1 MDEKIDQIIVSL
13 SRELK
18 DNSTVAT
25 GVASPLPMIAI
36 LLAQK
41 TKNIRYLNCIG
52 AINPKLEKLLPSSA
66 HVSILEDKEG
76 TIKLPE
82 LWESALAGKINT
94 MFFSATQIDKYG
106 NLNMTCI
113 GDYKKP
119 KIKLPGPA
127 GSVTLRNLC
136 KQCIV
141 TCLNHSKRVFVEKV
155 DFITNSSDKSTIV
168 ITNLGILN
176 LGERPKLISVHP
188 HSGVKEIIK
197 NTSFK
202 IKIPENVPVT
212 KKPTQK
218 EIRLLKKI
226 DSAGSRYSLLN
237 K

>member
-1 MDEKIDQIIVSL
+1 MIVSL

-18 DNSTVAT
+18 NNSTVAT

-52 AINPKLEKLLPSSA
+52 AINPKLEKILPSSA
-66 HVSILEDKEG
+66 HVSILDDKESS
-76 TIKLPE
+76 IKLPE

-106 NLNMTCI
+106 NLNITCI

-119 KIKLPGPA
+119 KVKLPGPA

-141 TCLNHSKRVFVEKV
+141 TCLNHSKRVFVKKV
-155 DFITNSSDKSTIV
+155 DFVTSSSDKPTTV
-168 ITNLGILN
+168 ITDLGVLK
-176 LGERPKLISVHP
+176 LGESSKLISVHS
-188 HSGVKEIIK
+188 HSSVKEIIK
-197 NTSFK
+197 NTGFK
-202 IKIPENVPVT
+202 IKIPGKVPVT
-212 KKPTQK
+212 KKPTQE
-218 EIRLLKKI
+218 EIRLLRKT
-226 DSAGSRYSLLN
+226 DSDGLRYSLLN